1 MTYRCLFKDEDG
13 VQCQATSE
21 YPYKDGWW
29 HIPGIEGGFYCPEH
43 GEALSFPVY
52 FHDED
57 DDRAA

>member
-29 HIPGIEGGFYCPEH
+29 HIPGIEGGF
-43 GEALSFPVY
+43 
-52 FHDED
+52 
-57 DDRAA
+57 